1 MGCAMETLAQVLENK
16 KCKKMIIDY
25 SLLDKLT
32 LQAKATPRLRINY
45 DLRDSKEDESQRM
58 LNAIEPG
65 TVIHRHTQTSE
76 DVVILRGRAEEVF
89 YDNTGKETGRYLLVP
104 GSDTPAIHVPMGQY
118 HTCQSLE
125 SGTVIIEFKNTKYD
139 PETTEDIL

>member
-1 MGCAMETLAQVLENK
+1 ML
-16 KCKKMIIDY
+16 IDKE
-25 SLLDKLT
+25 LLDQLSE
-32 LQAKATPRLRINY
+32 QAKSSPRLRMNY

-65 TVIHRHTQTSE
+65 TVIPIHKHTMTSE
-76 DVVILRGRAEEVF
+76 DVVILRGRAEEVLF
-89 YDNTGKETGRYLLVP
+89 DDHGNETGRWLLVP

-139 PETTEDIL
+139 PVTTEDFLLSEE

>member
-1 MGCAMETLAQVLENK
+1 
-16 KCKKMIIDY
+16 MIIDKI
-25 SLLDKLT
+25 LLDYLT
-32 LQAKATPRLRINY
+32 ARAKASPRLRMNY

-65 TVIHRHTQTSE
+65 TVIPIHRHIGTSE
-76 DVVILRGRAEEVF
+76 DVVILRGKAEEVF
-89 YDNTGKETGRYLLVP
+89 YDNQGKETGRWLLVP

-125 SGTVIIEFKNTKYD
+125 SGTVIIEFKNTKYN
-139 PETTEDIL
+139 PETTEDFF

>member
-1 MGCAMETLAQVLENK
+1 ML
-16 KCKKMIIDY
+16 IDTK
-25 SLLDKLT
+25 LLDELT
-32 LQAKATPRLRINY
+32 AQAQASPRLRKNY
-45 DLRDSKEDESQRM
+45 DLRDSVDDESQRM

-65 TVIHRHTQTSE
+65 TVIPVHSHTGTSE

-89 YDNTGKETGRYLLVP
+89 YDAEGNETVRWLLAP

-118 HTCQSLE
+118 NTCQSLE

-139 PETTEDIL
+139 PEGTEELLGE

>member
-1 MGCAMETLAQVLENK
+1 
-16 KCKKMIIDY
+16 MI
-25 SLLDKLT
+25 LDKTIFDNLT
-32 LQAKATPRLRINY
+32 AQAKASPRLRMNY

-65 TVIHRHTQTSE
+65 TVIPIHRHTQTSE
-76 DVVILRGRAEEVF
+76 EVVILRGRAEEVF

-139 PETTEDIL
+139 PETTEDILVSEK

>member
-1 MGCAMETLAQVLENK
+1 
-16 KCKKMIIDY
+16 
-25 SLLDKLT
+25 
-32 LQAKATPRLRINY
+32 
-45 DLRDSKEDESQRM
+45 M

-65 TVIHRHTQTSE
+65 TVIPIHRHTMTSE

-139 PETTEDIL
+139 PETTEEML

>member
-1 MGCAMETLAQVLENK
+1 
-16 KCKKMIIDY
+16 MIIDKT
-25 SLLDKLT
+25 LLDNLT
-32 LQAKATPRLRINY
+32 AQAKASPRLRMNY

-65 TVIHRHTQTSE
+65 TVIPVHRHSLTSE
-76 DVVILRGRAEEVF
+76 DVIILRGRAEEVF
-89 YDNTGKETGRYLLVP
+89 FDNQGNETGRWLLVP
-104 GSDTPAIHVPMGQY
+104 GSETPAIHVPMNQY

-139 PETTEDIL
+139 PETTEDFLEK